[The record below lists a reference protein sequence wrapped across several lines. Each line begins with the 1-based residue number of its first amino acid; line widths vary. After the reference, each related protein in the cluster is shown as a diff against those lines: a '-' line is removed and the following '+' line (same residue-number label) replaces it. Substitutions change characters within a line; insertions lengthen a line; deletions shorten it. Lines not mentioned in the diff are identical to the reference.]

1 MTAEQSEFSPAT
13 SGPTQTARATN
24 PAATQ
29 AHSHYHTRIAA
40 AAAAHIQTE
49 VNQLLQSNIYI

>member
-1 MTAEQSEFSPAT
+1 MTSEHEDFSPRK
-13 SGPTQTARATN
+13 SGPRQTARATN

-40 AAAAHIQTE
+40 AATAHIQTE
-49 VNQLLQSNIYI
+49 VNQLLQSNIYM